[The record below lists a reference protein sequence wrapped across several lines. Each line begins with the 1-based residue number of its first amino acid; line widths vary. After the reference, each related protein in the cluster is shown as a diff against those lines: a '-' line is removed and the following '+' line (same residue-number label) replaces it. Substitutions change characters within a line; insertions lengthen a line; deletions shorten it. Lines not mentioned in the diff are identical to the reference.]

1 MNEEVVLLAIFV
13 PIFAFTHF
21 FIYNIQFIS
30 SKNYFYGVFVGN
42 IDLDE
47 DYKKNINSSY
57 KKSINILFLIV
68 VLTSILSIF
77 LFKFN
82 ITFIFTI
89 EIILYSVFSIYFLR
103 KYYIEVITLKKDLL
117 KNSNKDLEK
126 IKYKTS
132 IDTELVNKKCKLKK
146 KFTILFSICLFFSVA
161 SSLYLV
167 LNYNNLPDTIP
178 THWNLY
184 GEADAF
190 AKKSIK
196 NVFFFSFIDISFVL
210 LFSIMTIE
218 TIGAK
223 SNINIKDIENNREK
237 YIIYLNR
244 IGYSSLIITLSIQ
257 LLTTTNPIFIIKNI
271 DKPMI
276 FILQA
281 LFIPIIVSFFIIYNY
296 IKLDSILSKEN
307 TGLFEDDEKWIY
319 GFVYFNKE
327 DPSTIVRK
335 RFGSGWTINIGSPI
349 GKLIMLIIFLMIL
362 FPLMLINK

>member
-13 PIFAFTHF
+13 PVFSFTHF
-21 FIYNIQFIS
+21 FIYNVQSIS
-30 SKNYFYGVFVGN
+30 SKNYFYGVFVRN

-47 DYKKNINSSY
+47 DYKNNINSSY

-82 ITFIFTI
+82 IAFIFTI

-103 KYYIEVITLKKDLL
+103 KYYIKVITLKKDLL

-132 IDTELVNKKCKLKK
+132 IDTELVNRKCKLKK

-184 GEADAF
+184 GESDAF
-190 AKKSIK
+190 AEKSIK
-196 NVFFFSFIDISFVL
+196 NVFFMSFIDISFVL
-210 LFSIMTIE
+210 LLSIMTIE

-244 IGYSSLIITLSIQ
+244 IGYSSLITTLSIQ
-257 LLTTTNPIFIIKNI
+257 LLTTINPIFIIKDI
-271 DKPMI
+271 DIPMI

-296 IKLDSILSKEN
+296 MKLDSILSKEN

-319 GFVYFNKE
+319 GFIYFNKE

-335 RFGSGWTINIGSPI
+335 RFGSGWTINMGSTK
-349 GKLIMLIIFLMIL
+349 GKLIIIVLILLTLCPFV
-362 FPLMLINK
+362 LI